1 MAEKTENTGEPIII
15 KKYANRR
22 LYNTAKS
29 TYVTLEHLAE
39 MVRSGQD
46 FVVND
51 AKSGEDITRGV
62 LAQIIFDEEAKGQ
75 TMLPSSFL
83 RQLIRLY
90 GDSLQGF
97 VPGYLEAS
105 METFSRNQEA
115 MREQVRQAFEANPA
129 LANFEAL
136 ARSNMEWFENALR
149 MFAPFAT
156 GLTPKGGAAAKAA
169 AQGRGARRAQ
179 EAARHD
185 AGAARQARQGRA
197 EPRVSRARRPRRP
210 RRRAAGPARRRA
222 SVEIALQ
229 AIDPGLPQPGGVRL
243 GLDLLGDGHHLEVA
257 GQRAQAFHQHLLVA
271 RGVHA
276 PHEGAVDLHHVEA
289 EVAEVAEAGG
299 AGAEVVQREGAARGA
314 HMVHEIH
321 GLARVHQRRVL
332 GDLDDQPPADP
343 AAAAMGG
350 TDQRQPAF
358 VPHGSGDMFTDSRR
372 PGFAASA
379 FSAAASASR
388 SMARPSGPAST
399 AGMKAPPA
407 SSWPSGRRSRA
418 SISKKAGAAGLP
430 ARTTGW

>member
-1 MAEKTENTGEPIII
+1 MRVAEKTEIAGEPIVI

-62 LAQIIFDEEAKGQ
+62 LAQIIFEEEAKGQ

-105 METFSRNQEA
+105 METFARNQEA

-156 GLTPKGGAAAKAA
+156 GLTPKGGN
-169 AQGRGARRAQ
+169 
-179 EAARHD
+179 
-185 AGAARQARQGRA
+185 AGAGKPPRQD
-197 EPRVSRARRPRRP
+197 
-210 RRRAAGPARRRA
+210 
-222 SVEIALQ
+222 VE
-229 AIDPGLPQPGGVRL
+229 
-243 GLDLLGDGHHLEVA
+243 LDELKKQL
-257 GQRAQAFHQHLLVA
+257 
-271 RGVHA
+271 
-276 PHEGAVDLHHVEA
+276 
-289 EVAEVAEAGG
+289 
-299 AGAEVVQREGAARGA
+299 
-314 HMVHEIH
+314 
-321 GLARVHQRRVL
+321 
-332 GDLDDQPPADP
+332 
-343 AAAAMGG
+343 AAM
-350 TDQRQPAF
+350 QAQLA
-358 VPHGSGDMFTDSRR
+358 
-372 PGFAASA
+372 
-379 FSAAASASR
+379 
-388 SMARPSGPAST
+388 
-399 AGMKAPPA
+399 KL
-407 SSWPSGRRSRA
+407 
-418 SISKKAGAAGLP
+418 SKDG
-430 ARTTGW
+430 